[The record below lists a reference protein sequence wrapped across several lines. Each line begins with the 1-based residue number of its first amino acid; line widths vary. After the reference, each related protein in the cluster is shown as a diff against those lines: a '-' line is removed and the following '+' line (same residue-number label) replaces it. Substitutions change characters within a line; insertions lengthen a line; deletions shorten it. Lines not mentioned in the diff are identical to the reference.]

1 MSSSIVQPTAFNSAK
16 ISVSQ
21 PKLLS
26 SGGKLAYLNY
36 GESRSLVMQTP
47 SLPSSFG
54 LSVYDKTNPPK
65 YSIDLS
71 LRGYE
76 ENPKV
81 KAFYDAMK
89 KLDEYMIDYGVKNS
103 KLLFKGEKSREAIL
117 ERYTPI
123 IKIPVDKEGNVK
135 PYPPNIKLKLMKV
148 RDSEEFECQ
157 FYDEKSKSD
166 HNAKPIKDVP
176 IEDLLVK
183 RVEVTALIQCTGVW
197 ITDKA
202 FGVSWKA
209 VQMRLDSVPQGI
221 KGYGFQNDGDEF
233 TDDTPEFKSSGAA
246 FASEPSEFSSKPS
259 KAAPVV
265 EDPESSESEE
275 EVVAP
280 APKPSA
286 PLEQNDS
293 DDEEVA
299 PAPVP
304 KKTVIT
310 KKKVVA
316 GTVKK

>member
-1 MSSSIVQPTAFNSAK
+1 MSSPIVQPTAFNSAK

-36 GESRSLVMQTP
+36 GDSRSLVMQTP

-81 KAFYDAMK
+81 KAFYEAMK

-123 IKIPVDKEGNVK
+123 VKIPVDKEGNVK
-135 PYPPNIKLKLMKV
+135 PYPPNIKLKLMKQ
-148 RDSEEFECQ
+148 RDSDEFECQ

-166 HNAKPIKDVP
+166 PNAKPIKDVP
-176 IEDLLVK
+176 VEELLVK

-221 KGYGFQNDGDEF
+221 KGYGFQNDGDDHE
-233 TDDTPEFKSSGAA
+233 DAPEFKSSAPA
-246 FASEPSEFSSKPS
+246 FASEFSSKPA
-259 KAAPVV
+259 KKPVV
-265 EDPESSESEE
+265 EDPESSDSEE
-275 EVVAP
+275 EEVAP
-280 APKPSA
+280 APVPPA
-286 PLEQNDS
+286 PKAVETTLEEDS
-293 DDEEVA
+293 EEEEVA

-304 KKTVIT
+304 KKTVVT

-316 GTVKK
+316 NIKK